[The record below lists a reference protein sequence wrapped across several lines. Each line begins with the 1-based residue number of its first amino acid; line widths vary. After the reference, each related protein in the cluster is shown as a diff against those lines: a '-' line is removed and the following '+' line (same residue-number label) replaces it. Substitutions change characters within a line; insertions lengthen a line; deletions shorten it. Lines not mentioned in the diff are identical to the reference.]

1 MRRTALLSVNLWRQM
16 LGVDKATVI
25 ESVGIDEEANAVVAH
40 VRPRKVTKRRCGRC
54 RGLGRRSRRRGRACR
69 P

>member
-1 MRRTALLSVNLWRQM
+1 M

-54 RGLGRRSRRRGRACR
+54 RGLGRRSRRRGRAGR

>member
-1 MRRTALLSVNLWRQM
+1 M

-25 ESVGIDEEANAVVAH
+25 ESVGIDEEANAVVAC

-54 RGLGRRSRRRGRACR
+54 GVRA
-69 P
+69 PG

>member
-1 MRRTALLSVNLWRQM
+1 VRRTALLSVNLWRQM

-40 VRPRKVTKRRCGRC
+40 VRPRR
-54 RGLGRRSRRRGRACR
+54 
-69 P
+69 